1 MIAIIVE
8 CFGWL
13 GAILVL
19 AAYYLISTD
28 KLTSASSLF
37 QWLNI
42 IGALGLI
49 IHTIFNHAYPSAFV
63 NIIWVGVAIYSLI
76 KHRHKKRSTK

>member
-1 MIAIIVE
+1 MVAIIVE
-8 CFGWL
+8 CLGWL

-19 AAYYLISTD
+19 SAYYLISTD
-28 KLTSASSLF
+28 KVTSASSLF

-42 IGALGLI
+42 IGAIGLI

-63 NIIWVGVAIYSLI
+63 NVIWVGVAVYSLL
-76 KHRHKKRSTK
+76 KHHKSKRSTK

>member
-1 MIAIIVE
+1 MNTVVE
-8 CFGWL
+8 CCGWL
-13 GAILVL
+13 GAMFVL
-19 AAYYLISTD
+19 IAYFLISTD
-28 KLTSASSLF
+28 KITSGSVLY

-63 NIIWVGVAIYSLI
+63 NIIWVGVAIYSLM
-76 KHRHKKRSTK
+76 RYQQKKG